1 MTKEEYGKLKTV
13 ARFLMHAGEAND
25 YDDEFNRGAN
35 WAGNVLLDALSELYK
50 EQQTAVLLKPPRG
63 LDLCS

>member
-13 ARFLMHAGEAND
+13 AKFLIHAGEAND
-25 YDDEFNRGAN
+25 YDDDFNRGAN

-50 EQQTAVLLKPPRG
+50 EQQTAVLLKPPIK
-63 LDLCS
+63 DLCP